1 MHTFEAHLTAIAI
14 PAGRLTLRG
23 WLHLP
28 AEPAIGLVLFAHG
41 GETGAHGPRDQRLTE
56 SLHDVG
62 LGTLWCDLVPETVEM
77 PDGFNARLRHDIA
90 LLSER
95 LQIVTRWARRQPEL
109 AELPFGYFGIGHG
122 SSAALLAA
130 AATDSNN
137 IQAVVTRGGRPDV
150 TDSAIQKIRTPTLLI
165 VGGNDEA
172 AAQNLEAWARL
183 RCEKSIEIIPGA
195 GHRFEE
201 PGALDNVAAL
211 AARWFSEH
219 LGNAANLVA

>member
-1 MHTFEAHLTAIAI
+1 MNIFEAQLTAIAI

-23 WLHLP
+23 WMQMP
-28 AEPAIGLVLFAHG
+28 AEPPKGLVLFAHD
-41 GETGAHGPRDQRLTE
+41 GESSAHQPCNQRLVDA
-56 SLHDVG
+56 LYDVG
-62 LGTLWCDLVPETVEM
+62 LGTLSCDLVPETVEM
-77 PDGFNARLRHDIA
+77 ADGFHARLRHDIA

-95 LQIVTRWARRQPEL
+95 LQLVTRWARRQPEL
-109 AELPFGYFGIGHG
+109 AELSFGYFGIGHG
-122 SSAALLAA
+122 SSAALAA
-130 AATDSNN
+130 AATNSGG
-137 IQAVVTRGGRPDV
+137 IQAVVTRGGRPEV
-150 TDSAIQKIRTPTLLI
+150 ADSSIQRIRTPTLLI

-172 AAQNLEAWARL
+172 AAQNLETWARL

-219 LGNAANLVA
+219 LGNAAHLAA